1 MAKAKKLPSGNWRV
15 QIFIGKNENGKN
27 VYKSFTAE
35 TKAEAELKANEYL
48 VAYRTDKKI
57 DEKRNRLEA
66 TVEHAIDKYIEKCE
80 LLSPTSVA
88 TYHKIKRNNFKELQ
102 KMKIGE
108 LDHDTMQ
115 KFINEEAKKKTRL
128 GSQIAPKTVN
138 SAYCFISTAIYD
150 YAGVRFA
157 TRLPKIPKKNITL
170 PKPKQIF
177 DLFVGTE
184 IELPVLLAMWLSF
197 SMSEIRGLK
206 CSSVKG
212 NIISINQVIVDVDGE
227 HIEKSI
233 AKAENRIRQHILPG
247 YLLNLITNTEVY
259 QHYLETGEDDF
270 LIKMTASMITKRYRK
285 IMPEDMYVSF
295 HKLRHINAS
304 VMLALNIPEKYAM
317 ERGGWKTPYTMKEVY
332 QHTFS
337 DERQQ
342 IDRRI
347 DDYFENLIKDKEKSK
362 A

>member
-1 MAKAKKLPSGNWRV
+1 MATVTKLPSGKWRA
-15 QIFIGKNENGKN
+15 QAFLGKDENGKQIR
-27 VYKSFTAE
+27 KSFTAD
-35 TKAEAELKANEYL
+35 TKAEAEGMANEYV
-48 VAYRTDKKI
+48 VAFRKDRKLE
-57 DEKRNRLEA
+57 EKRNRLEA
-66 TVEHAIDKYIEKCE
+66 TVEQALDKYIEKCE

-88 TYHKIKRNNFKELQ
+88 TYHKIKRNYFKELQ

-108 LDHDTMQ
+108 LDHDIMQ
-115 KFINEEAKKKTRL
+115 KFINDEAKRKTRL
-128 GSQIAPKTVN
+128 GAQIAPKTVN

-150 YAGVRFA
+150 YTGVRFV
-157 TRLPKIPKKNITL
+157 TRLPKIPRKNIIL
-170 PKPKQIF
+170 PQPKKIF
-177 DLFVGTE
+177 ELFAGTE

-206 CSSVKG
+206 CSSLKG
-212 NIISINQVIVDVDGE
+212 NILSIDQVIVDVDGE

-233 AKAENRIRQHILPG
+233 AKAEDRIRQHILPD
-247 YLLNLITNTEVY
+247 YLLNLISNTETY
-259 QHYLETGEDDF
+259 RHYLETGEDDF

-304 VMLALNIPEKYAM
+304 VMLALNVPEKYAM
-317 ERGGWKTPYTMKEVY
+317 ERGGWKTPYTLKSVY

-347 DDYFENLIKDKEKSK
+347 DDYFESLISDK
-362 A
+362 